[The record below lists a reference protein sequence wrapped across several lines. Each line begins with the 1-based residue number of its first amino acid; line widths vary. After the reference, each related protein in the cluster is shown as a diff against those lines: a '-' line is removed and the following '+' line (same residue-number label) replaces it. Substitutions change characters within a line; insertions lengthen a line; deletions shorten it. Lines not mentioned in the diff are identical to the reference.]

1 VVGKTRGV
9 ACYVYVYILRGGLP
23 DGGTSVLRDFN
34 SSAVDLAIDVP
45 SSRLRA
51 AVTTREEGVAAA
63 AGEQHEA
70 RAGGGQLSAASRAR
84 RVWVPRA

>member
-1 VVGKTRGV
+1 MSTGISCAAAFRT
-9 ACYVYVYILRGGLP
+9 AVY
-23 DGGTSVLRDFN
+23 TSVLRDFN
-34 SSAVDLAIDVP
+34 SSAVDRSLAIDVP
-45 SSRLRA
+45 SSQFSFAGQQSPQERK
-51 AVTTREEGVAAA
+51 GVAAA